1 MDSLIF
7 SLNATLP
14 VFLLMLLGVIFRRL
28 GWLERGTAEKLNGFV
43 FRALLPVML
52 FNDIA
57 ATDISQ
63 IWDGRFMLFC
73 LCANLATA
81 AVACALSLVWKDRSI
96 RGEFIQA
103 SFRSSAALLGSAI
116 LLNLYG
122 TVGMAP
128 VMMLA
133 TVPVYNV
140 LAVVILSVFRPDGGG
155 LAPGQ
160 AGRTLRGIVTN
171 PLILGIV
178 LGFVWSLLGIPMPAF
193 LAKTLDDLGGL
204 ATPLG
209 LMAMGATFELKSAM
223 GQSRPAAVA
232 AFMKLIG
239 FCALLLPIAAALG
252 FRGQQLVVILAMLG
266 SATTVS
272 AFVMAVS
279 MGHKGVLTS
288 STVMLTTL
296 LSVFT
301 FTGWLWLLRAL
312 QLI

>member
-7 SLNATLP
+7 SLNATMP
-14 VFLLMLLGVIFRRL
+14 VFLLMLLGIVFRRL

-57 ATDISQ
+57 GTDISQ
-63 IWDGRFMLFC
+63 VWDGRFMVFC

-81 AVACALSLVWKDRSI
+81 AVAWAISLVWKDRSI

-140 LAVVILSVFRPDGGG
+140 MAVVILSVFRPDGGG
-155 LAPGQ
+155 MAPGQ
-160 AGRTLRGIVTN
+160 AGRTIRGIVTN

-178 LGFVWSLLGIPMPAF
+178 LGFLWSLLGVPMPAF
-193 LAKTLDDLGGL
+193 LSKTLSNLGSV

-209 LMAMGATFELKSAM
+209 LMAMGATFELKSAVS
-223 GQSRPAAVA
+223 QSRPVAVA
-232 AFMKLIG
+232 AFMKLVG

-288 STVMLTTL
+288 STVMVTTL